1 MSNAREK
8 QSWTAL
14 LVTMTKQTSPT
25 ERRSFKKCQQASATP
40 KKHRLTSTC
49 ARCFHKEKA
58 RGKAEIKSQNH
69 ISNGGEKQYNEH
81 CMKCFN
87 KTEQNWPTEGKS
99 ILGNANRHEQ
109 HPRSID
115 WPLDAEGVFTRGK
128 EKQGWNVS
136 LKSLLSNLGFAW
148 KPTWSKLYQIY
159 ASKRSQWF
167 QWKLPFPTGKSAKLA
182 FVLLRRWSFSR
193 PCQQNFLQ
201 NSRMPAFHF
210 HAPTLQAVASTGSNE
225 HALESPAS
233 CCSPHSFRRRGHG
246 ETRFA
251 APTPF
256 RRLDAHSR
264 LVARHTW
271 TFHMVFRIC
280 SLETDLVRNSFF
292 FVWSCSSSV

>member
-159 ASKRSQWF
+159 ASKRSQWI
-167 QWKLPFPTGKSAKLA
+167 WLVISWIYGSSSSWLIN
-182 FVLLRRWSFSR
+182 LI
-193 PCQQNFLQ
+193 NFL
-201 NSRMPAFHF
+201 NWWLIGATNLAYGLTGHF
-210 HAPTLQAVASTGSNE
+210 VEKMEKMEKQVVHFTWLK
-225 HALESPAS
+225 LEPI
-233 CCSPHSFRRRGHG
+233 
-246 ETRFA
+246 
-251 APTPF
+251 
-256 RRLDAHSR
+256 L
-264 LVARHTW
+264 
-271 TFHMVFRIC
+271 
-280 SLETDLVRNSFF
+280 
-292 FVWSCSSSV
+292 

>member
-159 ASKRSQWF
+159 ASKRSQWTF
-167 QWKLPFPTGKSAKLA
+167 MEICKIWES
-182 FVLLRRWSFSR
+182 
-193 PCQQNFLQ
+193 
-201 NSRMPAFHF
+201 
-210 HAPTLQAVASTGSNE
+210 ST
-225 HALESPAS
+225 
-233 CCSPHSFRRRGHG
+233 
-246 ETRFA
+246 FA
-251 APTPF
+251 AWYSEISASKLTKAARQPNESAQEMIQSAGILWVNLTWQN
-256 RRLDAHSR
+256 RLMGWYFGAFLEEKIADFWPR
-264 LVARHTW
+264 LAL
-271 TFHMVFRIC
+271 MII
-280 SLETDLVRNSFF
+280 
-292 FVWSCSSSV
+292 